1 MHVFL
6 KPEIA
11 ITKIHFAATVASTG
25 QVKRFGPR
33 KYHGLVYKISG
44 QATYSI
50 SGEDFIHAAH
60 TIIYLPKGRE
70 YSVLTDDDSA
80 CIAINFD
87 LLEDVE
93 LESGAL
99 IEPDNPEIYFELFQE
114 MEKEW
119 RSRRVGYHVKCMSIL
134 YNIIALLV
142 TAASMQNAPQY
153 KYKCLK
159 KAVVYLEDH
168 YTDNTLNIGALAAK
182 CSMSEAYFRRCFK
195 EAYRMS
201 PNQYIKTLRMNR
213 AKDLLKTGL
222 LSISEVAEQVG
233 FADIYYFSK
242 AFKRAVGMNPTAYK
256 NQSGEI

>member
-1 MHVFL
+1 ML
-6 KPEIA
+6 TEDG
-11 ITKIHFAATVASTG
+11 ST
-25 QVKRFGPR
+25 
-33 KYHGLVYKISG
+33 
-44 QATYSI
+44 
-50 SGEDFIHAAH
+50 
-60 TIIYLPKGRE
+60 
-70 YSVLTDDDSA
+70 

-87 LLEDVE
+87 LLEDIE
-93 LESGAL
+93 LENGAL
-99 IEPDNPEIYFELFQE
+99 LEPDNPEIYFELFQE

-119 RSRRVGYHVKCMSIL
+119 RNRRVGYYVKCMSIL

-159 KAVVYLEDH
+159 KAIVYLEDH

-233 FADIYYFSK
+233 FA
-242 AFKRAVGMNPTAYK
+242 RAGRAAALIHAADGVFRAQHDRAAGRAAQVVRVADTNPTDRRKGTVGDRAA
-256 NQSGEI
+256 GLGLGRDAEHGAPPG